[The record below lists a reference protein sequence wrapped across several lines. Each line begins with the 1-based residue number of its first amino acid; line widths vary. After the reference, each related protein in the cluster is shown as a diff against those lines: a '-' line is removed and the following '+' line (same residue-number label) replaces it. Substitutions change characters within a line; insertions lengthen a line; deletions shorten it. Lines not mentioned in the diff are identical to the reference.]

1 MDTQKDAAVRKQ
13 NGFLMKMKQFGYDD
27 AKERILYTG
36 YGVEGGEQAAKQIVG
51 DARRYDAAIFT
62 EDLTAIYA
70 MNTLQN
76 MGYRIPEDIAV
87 IGCNNSEYSRIS
99 NPPLTTINNKGELLS
114 ELSVQLL
121 ENLMTGKSEKASL
134 IIRPELVVRQTT

>member
-1 MDTQKDAAVRKQ
+1 M
-13 NGFLMKMKQFGYDD
+13 
-27 AKERILYTG
+27 YTG

-99 NPPLTTINNKGELLS
+99 NSAFDDN
-114 ELSVQLL
+114 Q
-121 ENLMTGKSEKASL
+121 
-134 IIRPELVVRQTT
+134 

>member
-1 MDTQKDAAVRKQ
+1 M
-13 NGFLMKMKQFGYDD
+13 
-27 AKERILYTG
+27 RILYTG

-114 ELSVQLL
+114 DRKVGESVSDYPS
-121 ENLMTGKSEKASL
+121 GAC
-134 IIRPELVVRQTT
+134 RPSDDLDRKGRGSCQK